1 MDDRIW
7 SPQALLEVSNGY
19 WQTCA
24 LHAAVKLDL
33 FTPLDDQVLCV
44 EDLAATL
51 GADRDGL
58 ERLVNALVAMG
69 LLCKIDRGF
78 TCTSSAAAFLSRRSS
93 RYLGHI
99 ILHHHQLMESWNHL
113 DIAVTSGRPVRARY
127 AGDDPQW
134 RKNFLLGMSDM
145 AMLLAP
151 EMVGKIDLDGRRR
164 MLDLGGGTGAWVVHF
179 CRENPGLEAIVYDLP
194 TTRPFAEQTI
204 ARFELEDRIF
214 FVAGDFL
221 ATKIAGR
228 YDVAWLS
235 HILHGEG
242 PQEVRT
248 ILKKTASVLE
258 PGGMLLI
265 HEFVLDDDLSGP
277 LFPALFSLNMLLG
290 TSEGRAYSS
299 RQLFELLRE
308 AGFRKPRRLPLDLS
322 GASSVIAAT
331 I

>member
-1 MDDRIW
+1 
-7 SPQALLEVSNGY
+7 
-19 WQTCA
+19 
-24 LHAAVKLDL
+24 
-33 FTPLDDQVLCV
+33 
-44 EDLAATL
+44 
-51 GADRDGL
+51 
-58 ERLVNALVAMG
+58 
-69 LLCKIDRGF
+69 
-78 TCTSSAAAFLSRRSS
+78 
-93 RYLGHI
+93 
-99 ILHHHQLMESWNHL
+99 MESWNHL

-164 MLDLGGGTGAWVVHF
+164 MLDLGGGTGAWAVHF

>member
-1 MDDRIW
+1 
-7 SPQALLEVSNGY
+7 
-19 WQTCA
+19 
-24 LHAAVKLDL
+24 
-33 FTPLDDQVLCV
+33 
-44 EDLAATL
+44 
-51 GADRDGL
+51 
-58 ERLVNALVAMG
+58 
-69 LLCKIDRGF
+69 
-78 TCTSSAAAFLSRRSS
+78 
-93 RYLGHI
+93 
-99 ILHHHQLMESWNHL
+99 
-113 DIAVTSGRPVRARY
+113 
-127 AGDDPQW
+127 
-134 RKNFLLGMSDM
+134 
-145 AMLLAP
+145 
-151 EMVGKIDLDGRRR
+151 
-164 MLDLGGGTGAWVVHF
+164 MLDLGGGTGAWAVHF

-308 AGFRKPRRLPLDLS
+308 AGFRKPRRLSLDLS